1 MVWSAG
7 RGEGGWWWVSRLIL
21 STYSPHEPRAFFFL
35 APADIYL
42 ILPTFFVLFSPTC
55 ASNALQHW
63 VGLHFSQHSSCPD
76 YAWLRHFSPHW
87 GTKQQPKSYSAPLPC
102 HPPSPSKKIH
112 HPLAKRAC
120 RRSGS
125 IILCLLHQ
133 RWGQGHHE

>member
-76 YAWLRHFSPHW
+76 YAWLRHFSPYW
-87 GTKQQPKSYSAPLPC
+87 GTKQQPKSYSAPLSC
-102 HPPSPSKKIH
+102 HPPSPSKKNSPSSGKESLQKIWIH
-112 HPLAKRAC
+112 HLFTASKMG
-120 RRSGS
+120 SGPP
-125 IILCLLHQ
+125 
-133 RWGQGHHE
+133 